1 MNYIHIPSIVFPQD
15 NKITTSSQVASNQ
28 GLPAL
33 QDAKAGGT
41 THVSLTDARLTLFT
55 MTYRSTNQTV
65 QWMRN
70 IYNVYKTTTFCAEK
84 L

>member
-1 MNYIHIPSIVFPQD
+1 MDGSVKLNTKPRD
-15 NKITTSSQVASNQ
+15 E
-28 GLPAL
+28 
-33 QDAKAGGT
+33 GT
-41 THVSLTDARLTLFT
+41 THVSLPDARLTLFT